1 MLTNT
6 ARESL
11 AINARNFDKARQIG
25 TMFSMMQVISQ
36 TTRKMPVNTFVF
48 TELQGRLICI
58 CAIQTRYRMHTI
70 YYNC

>member
-6 ARESL
+6 ARGSL
-11 AINARNFDKARQIG
+11 AINTRNFDKARQIG

-48 TELQGRLICI
+48 TELQGGLICI
-58 CAIQTRYRMHTI
+58 CAIQTRYGMRTI
-70 YYNC
+70 Y